1 MESLDKRYQ
10 KELTFDLPIEYKGLL
25 LHPVK
30 MIDYFDFIYACC
42 VFQQDKNA
50 KGFQYISK
58 TYLEF
63 LVDIIKQ
70 GELEGQ
76 MYGIMLYKIFSL
88 VLDETAVEVKYGTT
102 EDNKPYLEVKDTTL
116 DSAEF
121 EEIRDLIL
129 LQNLPKYKHEEI
141 LDKDLQKDIK
151 EYQRLTSKGTHM
163 ASLEKQ
169 ILAIQLGYG
178 LSSDYI
184 YNMSIRKFQLA
195 FEIMEKKTNYLILKQ
210 ASMSGFVT
218 FKNEI
223 NHYLMENDVEEQ
235 TEGTVEAQ
243 SFINKIQSA
252 H

>member
-1 MESLDKRYQ
+1 MRQ
-10 KELTFDLPIEYKGLL
+10 
-25 LHPVK
+25 
-30 MIDYFDFIYACC
+30 A
-42 VFQQDKNA
+42 VF
-50 KGFQYISK
+50 Y
-58 TYLEF
+58 
-63 LVDIIKQ
+63 
-70 GELEGQ
+70 
-76 MYGIMLYKIFSL
+76 YKIFSL

-121 EEIRDLIL
+121 EEIRDLTL

-235 TEGTVEAQ
+235 TEGTVGAQ
-243 SFINKIQSA
+243 SFINKIQST

>member
-121 EEIRDLIL
+121 E
-129 LQNLPKYKHEEI
+129 
-141 LDKDLQKDIK
+141 
-151 EYQRLTSKGTHM
+151 
-163 ASLEKQ
+163 
-169 ILAIQLGYG
+169 
-178 LSSDYI
+178 
-184 YNMSIRKFQLA
+184 
-195 FEIMEKKTNYLILKQ
+195 
-210 ASMSGFVT
+210 
-218 FKNEI
+218 
-223 NHYLMENDVEEQ
+223 
-235 TEGTVEAQ
+235 
-243 SFINKIQSA
+243 
-252 H
+252 